1 MKSATSPRRSPLRW
15 SVWGLWPLLSLLCFV
30 TQCSANDGVCAV
42 EVGTFVPVYE
52 SRSPVRAVMV
62 CWPLANFG
70 PVRNGTEPAPSQLPP
85 TEALAVN
92 FALAL
97 TPVWTVFR
105 SQPFWLFWLL
115 LVWVIALNWVG
126 WVVVLPGMF
135 LHFAR
140 SPYWLA
146 LGLISFFAWRS
157 RKRS

>member
-1 MKSATSPRRSPLRW
+1 VKSATSPRRSPLRW

-146 LGLISFFAWRS
+146 LRLISFFAWRS